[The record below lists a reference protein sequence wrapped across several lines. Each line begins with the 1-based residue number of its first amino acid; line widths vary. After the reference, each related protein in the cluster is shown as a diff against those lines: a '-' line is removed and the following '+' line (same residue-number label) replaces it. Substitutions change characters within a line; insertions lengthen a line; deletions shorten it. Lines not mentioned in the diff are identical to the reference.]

1 MASKVRK
8 EARHGIIGTRSTAAR
23 DESLED
29 FLKDFSS
36 SVAQSAVVTVKEGKG
51 KYLAEIPAAGTE
63 LEKQL
68 VKKAALASAPQPKAE
83 SFTKPQTDPEELK
96 KEAWPEM
103 DSPIFAVSEVE
114 LKKAEEQ
121 DAKDN
126 ASVYSRTASSIRT
139 ALTRTKQNG
148 PSELP
153 AGLLMAEAK
162 TTRERIGRD
171 NLNPSR
177 AKKAWEK
184 VRYDINSP
192 LAIMLDNARTGAEY
206 IEEARD
212 TARPAERVGELV
224 DPKDAAFMAAVEA
237 FKSGQTGK
245 GEGGVVLT
253 GDVSE
258 EHIEGIVKGVAGAS
272 VSK

>member
-1 MASKVRK
+1 MATKARK
-8 EARHGIIGTRSTAAR
+8 ETRHGVIGQRSTAAR
-23 DESLED
+23 DESLEE
-29 FLKDFSS
+29 FLRDFSS

-68 VKKAALASAPQPKAE
+68 LKKAEIVGAPKPKAE
-83 SFTKPQTDPEELK
+83 QFVKPQTDPEELK

-121 DAKDN
+121 EQKDN

-177 AKKAWEK
+177 AKKAWDK

-192 LAIMLDNARTGAEY
+192 LAIMLDNQRAGGAY

-212 TARPAERVGELV
+212 AARPAERVGELV

-237 FKSGQTGK
+237 FKSGQKGA

-253 GDVSE
+253 GDVPE
-258 EHIEGIVKGVAGAS
+258 EVIDGIVKGVAGAS
-272 VSK
+272 VSG